1 MYCFLR
7 IDFFSDPVSGPENFR
22 DTVAANKLIYAM
34 LTHRGRVRRV
44 NEDACAAAPT
54 HGVFVVCDGMGGA
67 AGGEIASH
75 LAAETFLA
83 HLSNAA
89 GNASGANA
97 GSGANEGSANAGS
110 SARTRSSAR
119 METRLKAAV
128 EAANEAVYR
137 QARHSPQLAGM
148 GTTLVG
154 LLHAPLTSA
163 GPEGGRSANNHT
175 NSRAS
180 DPPTLW
186 LAHVGDSRCYLRR
199 RGRLMLLTTD
209 HSLVEEQVRAGQI
222 TPQQAAES
230 PMRNLITR
238 AVGSQATVEPEIQ
251 GYNPLPGDLY
261 LLASDGLNRELS
273 DEAIEEVLMR
283 VPEYAT
289 ERSLNAACK
298 ALVNAAN
305 ECGGGDNVTVVL
317 VALQPQ

>member
-1 MYCFLR
+1 M
-7 IDFFSDPVSGPENFR
+7 
-22 DTVAANKLIYAM
+22 
-34 LTHRGRVRRV
+34 
-44 NEDACAAAPT
+44 NEDACAADPT

-75 LAAETFLA
+75 LAAETFLT
-83 HLSNAA
+83 HLSNAP
-89 GNASGANA
+89 GG
-97 GSGANEGSANAGS
+97 GSAQAGS
-110 SARTRSSAR
+110 SARARSSAR
-119 METRLKAAV
+119 VETRLKAAV
-128 EAANEAVYR
+128 EAANQAVYR

-163 GPEGGRSANNHT
+163 APNGRRSANNHT

-222 TPQQAAES
+222 TPKQAAES

-261 LLASDGLNRELS
+261 LLASDGLNRDLS
-273 DEAIEEVLMR
+273 DEAIEEVLQR

-289 ERSLNAACK
+289 EQNLNAACK

-305 ECGGGDNVTVVL
+305 ARGGGDNITVLL
-317 VALQPQ
+317 VALRPQ

>member
-1 MYCFLR
+1 VLVR
-7 IDFFSDPVSGPENFR
+7 WDNFR
-22 DTVAANKLIYAM
+22 ETVAANKLIYAM
-34 LTHRGRVRRV
+34 LTHRGRVRRI
-44 NEDACAAAPT
+44 NEDACAAAPA

-83 HLSNAA
+83 HMSNTP
-89 GNASGANA
+89 ANVSVRA
-97 GSGANEGSANAGS
+97 GSSANAGS
-110 SARTRSSAR
+110 SPRTRSAR
-119 METRLKAAV
+119 VATRLKSAV
-128 EAANEAVYR
+128 EAANEAVFR

-154 LLHAPLTSA
+154 LLHAPLASA
-163 GPEGGRSANNHT
+163 GSNGKRSENNHT

-222 TPQQAAES
+222 TPKQAAES

-273 DEAIEEVLMR
+273 DDAIEEVLKR
-283 VPEYAT
+283 VPECAT
-289 ERSLNAACK
+289 EQCLNAACK

-305 ECGGGDNVTVVL
+305 MRGGGDNITVVL
-317 VALQPQ
+317 VALRSQ

>member
-1 MYCFLR
+1 
-7 IDFFSDPVSGPENFR
+7 
-22 DTVAANKLIYAM
+22 
-34 LTHRGRVRRV
+34 
-44 NEDACAAAPT
+44 
-54 HGVFVVCDGMGGA
+54 MGGA
-67 AGGEIASH
+67 AGGEVASH

-83 HLSNAA
+83 QLSMAPPNRSAGPRVQTRLNAA
-89 GNASGANA
+89 IQ
-97 GSGANEGSANAGS
+97 
-110 SARTRSSAR
+110 
-119 METRLKAAV
+119 
-128 EAANEAVYR
+128 AANQAVYQ
-137 QARHSPQLAGM
+137 QARNSPQLAGM

-154 LLHAPLTSA
+154 LLHAPLPSPYP
-163 GPEGGRSANNHT
+163 GNGKRSVHHHT

-199 RGRLMLLTTD
+199 RGRLMLLTAD

-222 TPQQAAES
+222 TPKQAAVS

-273 DEAIEEVLMR
+273 DDAIDGILAT
-283 VPEYAT
+283 VPEWAS
-289 ERSLNAACK
+289 EANLHAACK

-305 ECGGGDNVTVVL
+305 ANGGNDNITVML
-317 VALQPQ
+317 ISIGAS